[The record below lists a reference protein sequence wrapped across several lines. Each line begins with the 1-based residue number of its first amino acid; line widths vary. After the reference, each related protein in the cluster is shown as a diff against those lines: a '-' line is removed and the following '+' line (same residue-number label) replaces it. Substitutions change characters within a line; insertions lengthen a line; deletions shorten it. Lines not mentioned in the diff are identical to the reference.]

1 MYIVVFLQRWD
12 DLSHTHSGLQVDGVS
27 AKNLALIALLFAV
40 LQHHHALEVPPT
52 AVYYCNIIGGG
63 VGMFGGAKPDWL
75 FSIVFYLTHN
85 PPRYKNEWRG
95 IISFSSPE
103 FVLALFQ
110 LVMLI
115 VGWIFHQEYVGCCIF
130 DHFLVWQWWC
140 LRAFLPHMSSMLCSI
155 SPSAPSWLYQPLIP
169 PSKSIPTVID

>member
-75 FSIVFYLTHN
+75 LSIVFYLTHN
-85 PPRYKNEWRG
+85 PPRYKKWLERNYIILFTWICISLVSTGDVDCWLNFPPG
-95 IISFSSPE
+95 ICWLLHFWSFSG
-103 FVLALFQ
+103 LA
-110 LVMLI
+110 VMMFEGIFTTYVINAVFYIPFSTFLI
-115 VGWIFHQEYVGCCIF
+115 
-130 DHFLVWQWWC
+130 
-140 LRAFLPHMSSMLCSI
+140 
-155 SPSAPSWLYQPLIP
+155 IP
-169 PSKSIPTVID
+169 ALNTT